1 MTDQYPQQ
9 PVQPY
14 TQAPPAY
21 PAPQQWPNPP
31 VDTHGHPGQV
41 APPPPV
47 KSSRTPLIVA
57 GAAFI
62 TVLVLGVGGWAV
74 YDRFIK
80 EDPGIAACKAMAAD
94 KNIDG
99 SPKTSGED
107 DKLTEAEYREA
118 RKIFEDSRYE
128 KIREHGT
135 ALMDIAWQVDQ
146 MPDGENGGA
155 LALLGPMGTHVSG
168 LQTACADEGYIV
180 KLDG

>member
-9 PVQPY
+9 QPAQPY
-14 TQAPPAY
+14 AQASPAQ

-31 VDTHGHPGQV
+31 VDTHGHHGQET
-41 APPPPV
+41 PPPAR
-47 KSSRTPLIVA
+47 SSHTFLIVA
-57 GAAFI
+57 GAAVVA
-62 TVLVLGVGGWAV
+62 VLVLGVGGWAV

-80 EDPGIAACKAMAAD
+80 EDSGIAACRAMAED

-99 SPKTSGED
+99 TAKTSGED

-118 RKIFEDSRYE
+118 RKIFEDSRHD

-146 MPDGENGGA
+146 MPDGETGGA

-180 KLDG
+180 KMD